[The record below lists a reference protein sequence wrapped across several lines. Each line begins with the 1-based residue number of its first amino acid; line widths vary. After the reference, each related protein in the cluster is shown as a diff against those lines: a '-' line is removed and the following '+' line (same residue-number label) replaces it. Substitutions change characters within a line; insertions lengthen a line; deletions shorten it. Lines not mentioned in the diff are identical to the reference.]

1 MATDFSQVPQDQM
14 DHIMGLLDNNPDFIP
29 NVDERRAFTAEYF
42 RRKSGS
48 PAKPASNVEANLE
61 AAAAPIALEPVA
73 GPSKRDAYAA
83 RMEAAGYTPKE
94 AGMAADYEGR
104 QQGAYELQE
113 SDETLRR
120 GAAYQRDQ
128 DRRMGQFDATLA
140 DAMGHNAGPGMA
152 TEIMPNAGSRPA
164 WAENAFGGEM
174 INVDGVMVQAYD
186 LGDGKLRYTLGDVK
200 RAKEAAID
208 AQRSAEL
215 SKNAQED
222 LANYGTR
229 QLYRTTDQ
237 IDPKTGFPM
246 VEPMPSTG
254 PAPGMDLSD
263 EEQAQQRRLGE
274 RRAAEARTRESHAY
288 KRAQAIR
295 MGESAGM
302 LPSEA
307 MALLSQPGGQAK
319 LAMMGADAAAKRRMA
334 ARERLRAVTALAGGS
349 QNLNPVMRA
358 QINTLLKAQEMESTN
373 PDAARSLRYT
383 LPGGRLAAEV
393 DRANAEAAMD
403 IVKRQNIGAL
413 FNRDA
418 EAARGMQAEAWLRK
432 GRTLAG
438 TAADDAGGMF
448 GGDPRTAADRALIRA
463 GYSSEERRM
472 ILDEMFGP
480 PAGQPPA
487 AGPAP
492 AAPLTPLPLPEDHNH
507 PVRVP
512 DGTYPM
518 M

>member
-14 DHIMGLLDNNPDFIP
+14 EYIMGLLENNPDFIP

-42 RRKSGS
+42 RRKSGA

-61 AAAAPIALEPVA
+61 AAATPIAVEPVA

-83 RMEAAGYTPKE
+83 RMEAAGYTPAE

-140 DAMGHNAGPGMA
+140 DAYGHNMGPGMS

-186 LGDGKLRYTLGDVK
+186 LGDGKMRYTLGDVK

-229 QLYRTTDQ
+229 QLYQYEYDQNGGIARDPRTGVV
-237 IDPKTGFPM
+237 K
-246 VEPMPSTG
+246 VSRAPSTG
-254 PAPGMDLSD
+254 LEGTAPLSA
-263 EEQAQQRRLGE
+263 EEEAQQDRLGS
-274 RRAAEARTRESHAY
+274 RKAAEARQYAQN
-288 KRAQAIR
+288 RA
-295 MGESAGM
+295 
-302 LPSEA
+302 
-307 MALLSQPGGQAK
+307 
-319 LAMMGADAAAKRRMA
+319 LAMMPGRRQYEQDRDARRQLVAANAM
-334 ARERLRAVTALAGGS
+334 LAGGS
-349 QNLNPVMRA
+349 QNLNPMMRA
-358 QINTLLKAQEMESTN
+358 QIGALRAAQALEATD

-393 DRANAEAAMD
+393 DRSNADAAMR
-403 IVKRQNIGAL
+403 IVERQNIGAL
-413 FNRDA
+413 LNRDA
-418 EAARGMQAEAWLRK
+418 EMAMGMRAEQRMQG
-432 GRTLAG
+432 GRALAG
-438 TAADDAGGMF
+438 QAAQGAGGLW

-463 GYSSEERRM
+463 GYSAAERAM
-472 ILDEMFGP
+472 ILDEMFGG
-480 PAGQPPA
+480 AAVGQPATPGTPMPEGPSQGQQFPGQA
-487 AGPAP
+487 PAP
-492 AAPLTPLPLPEDHNH
+492 PPRNPLAAPRPY
-507 PVRVP
+507 
-512 DGTYPM
+512 G
-518 M
+518 